1 MKRSLTRSLLL
12 LPFLLLTACPNPPP
26 AEESCNFVQNSFQ
39 RRVSWAKLP
48 VKFYIHKGSFA
59 GPNEDDYY
67 IAIKEAM
74 DVWNAKFDQPVL
86 ELLGRTDD
94 EKLKPARLNDQGRVI
109 ADGYNAIYRV
119 DRDVFENTSVKD
131 EQART
136 SISFR
141 GDYIY
146 EADVLIDAS
155 ERFYFE
161 DVAIQASEARVQFKS
176 LMIHEFGH
184 VLGLGHIED
193 PSVDSVMYPKL
204 QFGEMRP
211 APITTQSADGTEVSR
226 LELPEID
233 FESMSCEYQ

>member
-1 MKRSLTRSLLL
+1 M
-12 LPFLLLTACPNPPP
+12 LPFLMLLTACPNPPP

-39 RRVSWAKLP
+39 RRVSWARLP
-48 VKFYIHKGSFA
+48 VKFYLDKGSFA
-59 GPNEDDYY
+59 GPNEDVYY
-67 IAIKEAM
+67 RAVREAM
-74 DVWNAKFDQPVL
+74 DVWNAQFDQPVL
-86 ELLGRTDD
+86 ELIGRTED
-94 EKLKPARLNDQGRVI
+94 LPAPRLNDGGRVI
-109 ADGYNAIYRV
+109 ADGYNGIFRV
-119 DRDVFENTSVKD
+119 EKSVFENTNVKD

-161 DVAIQASEARVQFKS
+161 DAPIQASEGMIQFKS

-193 PSVDSVMYPKL
+193 PGVDSVMYPKL

-211 APITTQSADGTEVSR
+211 APIVTKSAEGEDVTL

-233 FESMSCEYQ
+233 RESMSCEYQ